1 LGVLPYSTTNRITVF
16 RAALRLPAHSV
27 REIDM
32 RSRRVSSTHAWRVR
46 LSRRSEFASSWEV
59 ELWVGTTRSGVV
71 GLVTTVLTL
80 TAAFFLDFPAAGLVA
95 AVDLGSGFLGLAV

>member
-1 LGVLPYSTTNRITVF
+1 
-16 RAALRLPAHSV
+16 
-27 REIDM
+27 M
-32 RSRRVSSTHAWRVR
+32 
-46 LSRRSEFASSWEV
+46 
-59 ELWVGTTRSGVV
+59 GTTRSGVV